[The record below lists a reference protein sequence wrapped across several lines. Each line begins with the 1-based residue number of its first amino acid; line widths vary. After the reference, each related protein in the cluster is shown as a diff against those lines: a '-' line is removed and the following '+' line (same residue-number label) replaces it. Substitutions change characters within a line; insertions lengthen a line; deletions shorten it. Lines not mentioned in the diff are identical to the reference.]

1 MMAYNLCEET
11 HTKYEKIILYFMT
24 DGAARTPEKAI
35 NKFSKRSIFTKKMQF
50 LIVGFGEDVE
60 KIGLEEMGNLMPNGK
75 VEEAM
80 TVEELTD
87 SFKKI
92 VINDQMV

>member
-1 MMAYNLCEET
+1 M
-11 HTKYEKIILYFMT
+11 
-24 DGAARTPEKAI
+24 
-35 NKFSKRSIFTKKMQF
+35 
-50 LIVGFGEDVE
+50 IVGFGEDIDGV
-60 KIGLEEMGNLMPNGK
+60 GLEEIGNSMPNGK

-92 VINDQMV
+92 VINDYSV